1 MKLKD
6 RMLKASPVWRR
17 LVARAFNIQT
27 NKGLVMTQAV
37 AGAAAGNITVSKI
50 KKGDHL
56 VAVIQVTATTAAL
69 VDRTSEFSIT
79 ADATINNTG
88 GTSTATHSLLVIWE
102 AFDDE

>member
-6 RMLKASPVWRR
+6 RMQKSDPIWRR
-17 LVARAFNIQT
+17 LIARAFNIQI
-27 NKGLVMTQAV
+27 NKGLVMQQAV

-56 VAVIQVTATTAAL
+56 VAVIMVSATNGALTDLTAQFT
-69 VDRTSEFSIT
+69 IT
-79 ADATINNTG
+79 ADARINNTG
-88 GTSTATHSLLVIWE
+88 GTSSASNNLLVTWE

>member
-17 LVARAFNIQT
+17 IVSRAFNVQT
-27 NKGLVMTQAV
+27 NKGLVMSQAV
-37 AGAAAGNITVSKI
+37 AGAAAGNVNVSKI

-56 VAVIQVTATTAAL
+56 VSVIMVTATTAAL
-69 VDRTSEFSIT
+69 TDLTSQFSIA
-79 ADATINNTG
+79 ADGVINNTG
-88 GTSTATHSLLVIWE
+88 GTSSASNGLIVTWE